1 MQVAPKLEGV
11 AVDLG
16 KTGGLEAETTE
27 DPERPAVIKQA
38 MNATR

>member
-16 KTGGLEAETTE
+16 KTGDLEAETTE
-27 DPERPAVIKQA
+27 VPERPAVIDRQ
-38 MNATR
+38 